1 MKNSSQKS
9 LDIMEE
15 SPQNTSSGLEETP
28 QTLLDK
34 SGDSVDTPAASE
46 KVNSFLCVSVH

>member
-1 MKNSSQKS
+1 MGKLWPKKA
-9 LDIMEE
+9 LDMEE

-28 QTLLDK
+28 QALLDK

-46 KVNSFLCVSVH
+46 KVN